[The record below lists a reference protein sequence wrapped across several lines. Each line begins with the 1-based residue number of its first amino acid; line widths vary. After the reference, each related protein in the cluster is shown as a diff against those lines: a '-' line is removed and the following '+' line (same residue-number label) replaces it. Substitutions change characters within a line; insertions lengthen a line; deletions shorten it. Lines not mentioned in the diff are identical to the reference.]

1 MKKTVLL
8 VTNVTFLVLF
18 SLLLNSC
25 GKKEKDP
32 DLDCDITK
40 EFSSG
45 KFSVKFLDLDNNYY
59 TLGNVNYS
67 PDLSSWTFGEVYKIG
82 SQTPFNYNS
91 GSLNRINFET
101 CETGKYTFEYT
112 FNDGKSNRY
121 KLLLTDRVDERSS
134 GGQIRYYFTDSENNM
149 KYLFYKLN

>member
-25 GKKEKDP
+25 GKKEDP
-32 DLDCDITK
+32 DLHCDITQ

-45 KFSVKFLDLDNNYY
+45 RFSVKFLDLDNNYY

-67 PDLSSWTFGEVYKIG
+67 QDLSSWTFGEVYKIG

-91 GSLNRINFET
+91 GSLNRINYET
-101 CETGKYTFEYT
+101 CEKGKYTFEYT
-112 FNDGKSNRY
+112 FNDKSNRY
-121 KLLLTDRVDERSS
+121 KLLLTDRVDETSS
-134 GGQIRYYFTDSENNM
+134 GGQKRYYFTDSENNM